1 MKKFEFSMQK
11 ILDLKNN
18 ILEEEK
24 NRLGRLQE
32 EKRKIELRIEALQ
45 TASREI
51 SEEMKR
57 AQLEGVTVAA
67 LLASSARQNIIRLQ
81 MEDMLRQL
89 ETAQEKVDAQMQ
101 VVVAASQEVSKLEK
115 VEERQYEIYRGFEK
129 KAEAT
134 RIEELV
140 TNNISRRQVV

>member
-32 EKRKIELRIEALQ
+32 EKRKIEFRIEALQ

-57 AQLEGVTVAA
+57 AQLEGVTVAE
-67 LLASSARQNIIRLQ
+67 LLAGSARQNIIRLQ

>member
-115 VEERQYEIYRGFEK
+115 VEERQYEIYPGFEK